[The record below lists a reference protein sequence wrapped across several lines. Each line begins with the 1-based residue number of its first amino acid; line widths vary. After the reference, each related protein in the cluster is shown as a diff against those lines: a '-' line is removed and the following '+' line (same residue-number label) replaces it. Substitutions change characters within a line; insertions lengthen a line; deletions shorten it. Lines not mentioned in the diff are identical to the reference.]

1 MLCEKI
7 LGKLEEMDVKGR
19 RVEYV
24 EIEWHEAFKKI
35 HRKTSDQGTDVGIR
49 MDDSVLAR
57 GLFQGDVIYAD
68 EEVVIAVSTPPC
80 EVIEI
85 SLTPGHDMMAAKVC
99 YEIGNRHAPLF
110 WGVNYN
116 TYITIYDEPMMVMLQ
131 KIHGVVAEKKIMKL
145 DFDQRISAAVH
156 NHHH

>member
-35 HRKTSDQGTDVGIR
+35 HRKTSNQGTDVGIR

-68 EEVVIAVSTPPC
+68 EEVVVAVSTPPC

-85 SLTPGHDMMAAKVC
+85 SLTEGHEMMAAKVC

-110 WGVNYN
+110 WGENG
-116 TYITIYDEPMMVMLQ
+116 TYITIYDEPMMAMVT
-131 KIHGVVAEKKIMKL
+131 KIHGVRAEKKLAKL
-145 DFDQRISAAVH
+145 DFNKRISAAIH